1 MIGSL
6 YIFFTT
12 NAFTVN
18 KMLIYLPPADVR
30 FIVVDIGAAVVLPW
44 RLASCNDYL
53 NHEKKAQR
61 AIDDTGKYTIAKLTD
76 GSVAGS
82 IFIFT

>member
-1 MIGSL
+1 
-6 YIFFTT
+6 
-12 NAFTVN
+12 
-18 KMLIYLPPADVR
+18 MLIYLPPSGFS
-30 FIVVDIGAAVVLPW
+30 FIVVDISAAMVPPW